1 MAAMKRHPKPQV
13 PGSVAPGVQPKQA
26 VRRAGGSILRLVAPR
41 ETTGQS
47 KVVNGGQKPYRVKGD
62 ERFHG
67 SILNCRGEE
76 NERITHNRSFAREI
90 E

>member
-1 MAAMKRHPKPQV
+1 MGLVKQSIAA
-13 PGSVAPGVQPKQA
+13 A
-26 VRRAGGSILRLVAPR
+26 RL
-41 ETTGQS
+41 EM
-47 KVVNGGQKPYRVKGD
+47 VNGRQEPNRVKGN

-76 NERITHNRSFAREI
+76 NKRITHNRSFAREI

>member
-1 MAAMKRHPKPQV
+1 MGLVKPGIAA
-13 PGSVAPGVQPKQA
+13 G
-26 VRRAGGSILRLVAPR
+26 RL
-41 ETTGQS
+41 E
-47 KVVNGGQKPYRVKGD
+47 VVNGRQEPHRMKGD